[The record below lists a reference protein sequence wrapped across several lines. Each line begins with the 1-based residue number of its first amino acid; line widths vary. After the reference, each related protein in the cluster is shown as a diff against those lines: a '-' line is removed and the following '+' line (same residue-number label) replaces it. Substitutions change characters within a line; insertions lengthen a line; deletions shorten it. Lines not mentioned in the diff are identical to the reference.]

1 MVELKEDRYGEYGV
15 PDVKRKGCK
24 LCPVKFKLELLIDI
38 HMFLMFEKS
47 IQVFKQNY
55 MVDVD
60 GITPEEID

>member
-24 LCPVKFKLELLIDI
+24 LCPVKFKLELLIDL

-47 IQVFKQNY
+47 IQV
-55 MVDVD
+55 
-60 GITPEEID
+60 GISQAFRPYANSSKTIW

>member
-47 IQVFKQNY
+47 IKV
-55 MVDVD
+55 
-60 GITPEEID
+60 GISQAVRPYANSSKTIW

>member
-38 HMFLMFEKS
+38 HMFLMFENR
-47 IQVFKQNY
+47 IQV
-55 MVDVD
+55 
-60 GITPEEID
+60 GISQAVRPYANSSKTIW

>member
-24 LCPVKFKLELLIDI
+24 LCPVKFKLELLIDL

-47 IQVFKQNY
+47 IQV
-55 MVDVD
+55 
-60 GITPEEID
+60 GISQAVRPYANSSKTIW